1 MQVRLKMTPEEVVQA
16 CQEQLLQAR
25 TEAMRAKVAWMA
37 REDDVRKWSY
47 KLTLARVEAGK
58 R

>member
-1 MQVRLKMTPEEVVQA
+1 MTPEEVVQA